1 MENHE
6 ERLIRLEELTFF
18 QEERLEALN
27 AALTAQQRQLDAVE
41 QQLAE
46 AVDMLRALR
55 GQMELLKAGA
65 PGSVEELP
73 PHYMPERYSSIWHYP
88 HFCVGKGNPSARARG
103 FSLPHAPSLPQRA
116 FSEGQEYPPPGFFQ
130 IVL

>member
-41 QQLAE
+41 QQLAD

-55 GQMELLKAGA
+55 GQMELLKAGV

-73 PHYMPERYSSIWHYP
+73 PHYMPERY
-88 HFCVGKGNPSARARG
+88 
-103 FSLPHAPSLPQRA
+103 
-116 FSEGQEYPPPGFFQ
+116 
-130 IVL
+130 

>member
-18 QEERLEALN
+18 QV
-27 AALTAQQRQLDAVE
+27 DAVE

-46 AVDMLRALR
+46 AVDMLRALH

-73 PHYMPERYSSIWHYP
+73 PHYMPERY
-88 HFCVGKGNPSARARG
+88 
-103 FSLPHAPSLPQRA
+103 
-116 FSEGQEYPPPGFFQ
+116 
-130 IVL
+130 

>member
-55 GQMELLKAGA
+55 GQMELLKAGT
-65 PGSVEELP
+65 PGGVEELP
-73 PHYMPERYSSIWHYP
+73 PHYMPERY
-88 HFCVGKGNPSARARG
+88 
-103 FSLPHAPSLPQRA
+103 
-116 FSEGQEYPPPGFFQ
+116 
-130 IVL
+130 

>member
-41 QQLAE
+41 QQLAD
-46 AVDMLRALR
+46 AVTCC
-55 GQMELLKAGA
+55 A
-65 PGSVEELP
+65 PCAD
-73 PHYMPERYSSIWHYP
+73 RWSS
-88 HFCVGKGNPSARARG
+88 
-103 FSLPHAPSLPQRA
+103 
-116 FSEGQEYPPPGFFQ
+116 
-130 IVL
+130 

>member
-27 AALTAQQRQLDAVE
+27 EALTAQQRQLDAVE
-41 QQLAE
+41 QQLAD

-73 PHYMPERYSSIWHYP
+73 PHYMPERY
-88 HFCVGKGNPSARARG
+88 
-103 FSLPHAPSLPQRA
+103 
-116 FSEGQEYPPPGFFQ
+116 
-130 IVL
+130 